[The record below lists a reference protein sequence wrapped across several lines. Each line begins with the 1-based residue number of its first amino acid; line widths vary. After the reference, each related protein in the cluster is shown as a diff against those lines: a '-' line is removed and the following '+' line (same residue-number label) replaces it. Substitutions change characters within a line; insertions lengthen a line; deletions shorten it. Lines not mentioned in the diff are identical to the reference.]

1 MQGYNVVELADIFS
15 TVALPRFLALA
26 LPRSVSTLA
35 PDREFSPMQ
44 GAVNAKVVSLLEIP
58 GEWPARPVLPATI
71 VDQFRLERIFH
82 FKIGAEELDVSPLF
96 LQKADGQSSPL
107 PKRRRIDEGLAGVAA
122 VQSDLL
128 YMLGMDAA
136 KLQSSSLVFKS
147 HAQPWPPQC
156 GSGSGGSPMDMRAD
170 ATPFLS
176 LPPAALDI
184 IDPCTFTF
192 VWSAVKFLRIP
203 LTFSPFF
210 FCVFGSGGSYDRS
223 E

>member
-71 VDQFRLERIFH
+71 VDQFCLEGIFH

-107 PKRRRIDEGLAGVAA
+107 PKRRRTDEGLAGVAA
-122 VQSDLL
+122 VQSALL
-128 YMLGMDAA
+128 DMLGMDART
-136 KLQSSSLVFKS
+136 LQSSSLVFKS
-147 HAQPWPPQC
+147 TAQPWPPRC
-156 GSGSGGSPMDMRAD
+156 GSGGSPMDLRVD
-170 ATPFLS
+170 ATPLLS
-176 LPPAALDI
+176 PPPAALDI